1 MKAQL
6 QAELAAAP
14 DDGTRENITA
24 AFAAREKA
32 LEHDIDHKPMEVSS
46 IPLQNHF
53 LPSPP
58 ISTPSQP
65 RVHATTAHTCFV
77 LLPYSQTHLTLEVSY
92 NFLSK

>member
-32 LEHDIDHKPMEVSS
+32 LGKTSS
-46 IPLQNHF
+46 YGWTLKSRPLFAH
-53 LPSPP
+53 P
-58 ISTPSQP
+58 TPH
-65 RVHATTAHTCFV
+65 VCT
-77 LLPYSQTHLTLEVSY
+77 LLVCV
-92 NFLSK
+92 

>member
-32 LEHDIDHKPMEVSS
+32 LEHDIDHKPME
-46 IPLQNHF
+46 
-53 LPSPP
+53 
-58 ISTPSQP
+58 
-65 RVHATTAHTCFV
+65 
-77 LLPYSQTHLTLEVSY
+77 THLTLEVSY
-92 NFLSK
+92 NVSANLPSSTLCQPLASPCTLALLHSCSHTHTPPLLSTQFLSK